1 MKLNKVLGP
10 ALWGGGLA
18 FVAFIILSFNFMGTE
33 REFHVPESMAKI
45 PLVREAMDQ
54 NASREVVEVAGQKVG
69 IQKAYMG
76 VFDNGSEK
84 AVLRYVIVRNHGAA
98 QKLVENLRGGMALK
112 RYDPPVDEKIGN
124 AGFMTRGDGMDQ
136 VVFTTENM
144 VYWVSLKTPR
154 VDEVINWIL
163 KHNFRKGNY

>member
-1 MKLNKVLGP
+1 
-10 ALWGGGLA
+10 
-18 FVAFIILSFNFMGTE
+18 E

-45 PLVREAMDQ
+45 PLVQEVMD
-54 NASREVVEVAGQKVG
+54 NKAAAGILEVGGKKVG
-69 IQKAYMG
+69 IQRAYMG
-76 VFDNGSEK
+76 LFDNGSEK
-84 AVLRYVIVRNHGAA
+84 AVLRYVIVRNHGSA
-98 QKLVENLRGGMALK
+98 QELLENLRAGMVAAK
-112 RYDPPVDEKIGN
+112 KYDPPVDERIGN
-124 AGFMTRGDGMDQ
+124 GGFMTRGDGMEQ